1 MAGQQRDLGY
11 EPGGLL
17 GRLPSRHVPQYVGE
31 MRNRHALSVVLGSGL
46 LLSACGGLPNGS
58 GPPVQI
64 RASYDKA
71 QAAALCHTL
80 FGTDKQVGQRF
91 KTPPL
96 VFHNPLSGHNGIGPL
111 VVSQPATVLPNS
123 PNIRLAELI
132 AKSLVRFD
140 RAPGATGWL
149 RGCGWAAQNN
159 YHESAPNLYFGFVL
173 PKYHIPN
180 GPFGIGR
187 GPQVDIVAVDTLGK
201 PPHPMSHYDAWL
213 TRLAQRIRLANG

>member
-91 KTPPL
+91 GLPKLVSPL
-96 VFHNPLSGHNGIGPL
+96 EVPGHQSVSPM
-111 VVSQPATVLPNS
+111 VSSQPATWSVGS
-123 PNIRLAELI
+123 PNERLVAEIGLSESEG
-132 AKSLVRFD
+132 AKRT
-140 RAPGATGWL
+140 PGIGCAWRLKTATE
-149 RGCGWAAQNN
+149 A
-159 YHESAPNLYFGFVL
+159 SPPNLYFGFVL